1 MSGIFL
7 LRVGAAAAL
16 AASLAACGGSSSTPS
31 TGGGGGGGGGGN
43 GPLLSRIVGVG
54 DSLTAGEQSD
64 ALLGADIS
72 PNPLG
77 SESPF
82 PYVPNTQGHGY
93 YALLWSQATGGANP
107 LTVPDSPLP
116 LMAPPGLGSIL
127 LPTTSGGLTSIVAP
141 CQGPAAVATTFST
154 ALSTRINPTVKPL
167 DVAVPGQTLRE
178 AIVMKAPVAPCNG
191 AGLPP
196 QELLL
201 NGIVQ
206 PEDVNLWPVL
216 ANFGQ
221 GVTQLQ
227 AAVSLKP
234 TLAVVWL
241 GSNDLLK
248 YADSNGAF
256 PPTTQSQFQSD
267 TINVIT
273 SLQRAGA
280 KVAIS
285 NLVDVL
291 DAALYTKVGN
301 LPAIFTEALA
311 PYGVSQAEAQVLAAQ
326 TQAYLLSTYGLG
338 NNAYLLLSGSA
349 KIEGAVIY
357 ALENGI
363 PLQQALAAQSAQLIA
378 GDYFSDAVAAQT
390 QLNNNAYNQAI
401 ANAAKQTGAALV
413 DTHALVASIVANGG
427 YYPLPSNPKC
437 CFLYYGGGFFSLDG
451 IHPSDTG
458 YALLANNWIAK
469 INSAYA
475 ANIAPLSASQIAAIN
490 AADLYSPH

>member
-1 MSGIFL
+1 
-7 LRVGAAAAL
+7 
-16 AASLAACGGSSSTPS
+16 
-31 TGGGGGGGGGGN
+31 
-43 GPLLSRIVGVG
+43 LLSKIVGVG

-64 ALLGADIS
+64 ALLGQTIA

-77 SESPF
+77 PGSPF
-82 PYVPNTQGHGY
+82 PVVPNTQGNGY
-93 YALLWSQATGGANP
+93 YALLWSQANGGANP
-107 LTVPDSPLP
+107 LTVADSPLP

-127 LPTTSGGLTSIVAP
+127 LPATGGGLTSIVAP

-154 ALSTRINPTVKPL
+154 ALTTRLNPTVKPL

-178 AIVMKAPVAPCNG
+178 AIVMKAPAAPCDG

-201 NGIVQ
+201 NGIIQ

-227 AAVSLKP
+227 AAVGLRP

-248 YADSNGAF
+248 YAFSNGAF
-256 PPTTQSQFQSD
+256 PPTTASQFQGD
-267 TINVIT
+267 TLNVVT
-273 SLQRAGA
+273 SLQKAGA

-291 DAALYTKVGN
+291 DAATFTKVGN
-301 LPAIFTEALA
+301 LPAVFTAALA
-311 PYGVSQAEAQVLAAQ
+311 PYGVSAAQAAVLAAQ

-338 NNAYLLLSGSA
+338 GNAYLLLTGTA
-349 KIEGAVIY
+349 KIQGAVVY
-357 ALENGI
+357 ALENGV
-363 PLQQALAAQSAQLIA
+363 PLPQALAAPSAKLVA
-378 GDYFSDAVAAQT
+378 GDYFGDAVAATVQV
-390 QLNNNAYNQAI
+390 NNDAYNAAI
-401 ANAAKQTGAALV
+401 AAVAKQTGAALV
-413 DTHALVASIVANGG
+413 DTHGLVAKIAANGG

-437 CFLYYGGGFFSLDG
+437 CYLYYGGGFFSLDG
-451 IHPSDTG
+451 IHPSNTG
-458 YALLANNWIAK
+458 YALLANNWIAT
-469 INSAYA
+469 IDAAYGA
-475 ANIAPLSASQIAAIN
+475 AIPQLSASQLAQIN
-490 AADLYSPH
+490 ATDLYSPH

>member
-1 MSGIFL
+1 
-7 LRVGAAAAL
+7 
-16 AASLAACGGSSSTPS
+16 
-31 TGGGGGGGGGGN
+31 
-43 GPLLSRIVGVG
+43 
-54 DSLTAGEQSD
+54 
-64 ALLGADIS
+64 
-72 PNPLG
+72 
-77 SESPF
+77 
-82 PYVPNTQGHGY
+82 
-93 YALLWSQATGGANP
+93 
-107 LTVPDSPLP
+107 
-116 LMAPPGLGSIL
+116 
-127 LPTTSGGLTSIVAP
+127 
-141 CQGPAAVATTFST
+141 
-154 ALSTRINPTVKPL
+154 
-167 DVAVPGQTLRE
+167 
-178 AIVMKAPVAPCNG
+178 MKAPVAPCNG

-401 ANAAKQTGAALV
+401 ANAAKQTGSALV